1 MVRFLAFLIGL
12 GFVFVLFVGAVAPR
26 EKVEYVAHGEDPEP
40 HKFSFSGPMGRGVFG
55 TFDQAQLQRGFQVYR
70 EVCSACHGLTLL
82 SFRNLTEIGFSAAE
96 VKAIAAEYELPAI
109 DPNTGEDTTRKAVPS
124 DRFPP
129 AFPNETAA
137 RAANNNAYPPDLSL
151 ITKARHHG
159 PEYVRSLL
167 MGYVDPPA
175 GKEPPEGL
183 NYNKYFPTLYI
194 AMVAPLSDD
203 QVTYN
208 DGTKA
213 TVEQMSTDVAAF
225 LTWTAEPTLI
235 ERRKTGLAVVGFLAI
250 LTVLAWFTY
259 KAVWADVKKGKAD
272 GGAPQPA
279 E

>member
-12 GFVFVLFVGAVAPR
+12 GFVFVLFVAAVAPR
-26 EKVEYVAHGEDPEP
+26 EKAETAAHGEAPAP
-40 HKFSFSGPMGRGVFG
+40 YKFSFSGPMGRGVFG

-82 SFRNLTEIGFSAAE
+82 SFRNLTEIGFSPAE
-96 VKAIAAEYELPAI
+96 VKAIAAEYEIASI
-109 DPNTGEDTTRKAVPS
+109 DPETGEPATRPGVPS
-124 DRFPP
+124 DHFPP
-129 AFPNETAA
+129 AFPNKTAA

-151 ITKARHHG
+151 ITKARHEG
-159 PEYVRSLL
+159 PQYVRSLL

-175 GKEPPEGL
+175 GKGPPDGL
-183 NYNKYFPTLYI
+183 NYNKYFPTLYL

-213 TVEQMSTDVAAF
+213 TVEQMATDVAAF
-225 LTWTAEPTLI
+225 LTWAAEPTMI
-235 ERRKTGLAVVGFLAI
+235 ERRRTGLAVVGFLAI
-250 LTVLAWFTY
+250 MTVLSWFTY
-259 KAVWADVKKGKAD
+259 KAVWADVKKG
-272 GGAPQPA
+272 GEPGPQPA

>member
-26 EKVEYVAHGEDPEP
+26 EAAEHAAHGEPPEP

-55 TFDQAQLQRGFQVYR
+55 TFDQAQLQRGFQVYK
-70 EVCSACHGLTLL
+70 EVCSACHGLTLV
-82 SFRNLTEIGFSAAE
+82 SFRNLTEIGFSPAE

-109 DPNTGEDTTRKAVPS
+109 DPNTGEPTTRKALPS

-151 ITKARHHG
+151 ITKARHQG

-183 NYNKYFPTLYI
+183 NYNKYFSTLYI

-213 TVEQMSTDVAAF
+213 TVEQMATDVAAF

-235 ERRKTGLAVVGFLAI
+235 ERRRTGLAVVGFLAI
-250 LTVLAWFTY
+250 MTVLSWFTY

-272 GGAPQPA
+272 GAAPQPA